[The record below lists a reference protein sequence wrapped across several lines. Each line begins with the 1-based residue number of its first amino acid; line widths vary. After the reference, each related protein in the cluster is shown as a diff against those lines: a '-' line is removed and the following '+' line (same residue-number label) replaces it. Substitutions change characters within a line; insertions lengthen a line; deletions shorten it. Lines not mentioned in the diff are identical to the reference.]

1 MAKKQE
7 QETAREE
14 VTEVAKDVLRME
26 LPIRLPGLGHVNC
39 YALVDDDGCALV
51 DPGLPGPRSF
61 AALEDRLRRAGFKV
75 KDVHTV
81 LVTHSHP
88 DHFGGAVRLAKEAGA
103 RVVGHD
109 SFFFGVPSPEDEAKA
124 SVEDQEA
131 ALAAE
136 AYEREADDEDRP
148 SAAPPPPQR
157 RRHRRYRTPWGGRPP
172 GPSRFAR
179 WVYMAMRKFRGISW
193 VPTITDP
200 VTNLE
205 VLRLARREYFVVHT
219 PGHTEDHICLHCP
232 EEELFL
238 SGDHVLPTITPH
250 IGGMARSLDPLRTFY
265 QSLDLCAAIPHVGNV
280 LPAHGHPF
288 ADLAERCH
296 AIQEHHDERL
306 ETVKEIGRSLGPAT
320 VEAFSQRL
328 FKERSWGP
336 MAESETYA
344 HLEHLR
350 LAGSAGVH
358 RDRDGMLIYEV

>member
-7 QETAREE
+7 QEAARREIS
-14 VTEVAKDVLRME
+14 EVANNVLRME
-26 LPIRLPGLGHVNC
+26 LPVRLPGLRHVNC
-39 YALVDDDGCALV
+39 YALIDDDGCAVV
-51 DPGLPGPRSF
+51 DPGLPGPSTF
-61 AALEDRLRRAGFKV
+61 AALEDRLKQADLKV

-81 LVTHSHP
+81 IVTHSHP

-103 RVVGHD
+103 KVVGHD

-131 ALAAE
+131 AAE
-136 AYEREADDEDRP
+136 AEDAELEAEEAGRP
-148 SAAPPPPQR
+148 LPTPPPPQL
-157 RRHRRYRTPWGGRPP
+157 RRYRGRAPWGGKRP
-172 GPSRFAR
+172 GPSRFAY
-179 WVYMAMRKFRGISW
+179 WVYLAMRTFRGIHF

-200 VTNLE
+200 VTNLQ
-205 VLRLARREYFVVHT
+205 VLRLAKREFFIVHT

-250 IGGMARSLDPLRTFY
+250 IGGVARSLDPLRTFY
-265 QSLDLCAAIPHVGNV
+265 ESLDLCAAIPHVKQV

-288 ADLAERCH
+288 SDLAGRCH
-296 AIQEHHDERL
+296 AIQQHHDERL
-306 ETVKEIGRSLGPAT
+306 DKVREIARGIGPET
-320 VEAFSQRL
+320 VEAFSQQL
-328 FKERSWGP
+328 FKQRSWGA

-350 LAGSAGVH
+350 LAGEAAVH
-358 RDRDGMLIYEV
+358 RDRRGMLIYDL

>member
-7 QETAREE
+7 QEDAREE
-14 VTEVAKDVLRME
+14 VTEVAKDVLRMQ

-61 AALEDRLRRAGFKV
+61 ASLEDRLKRAGLKV

-81 LVTHSHP
+81 IVTHSHP

-103 RVVGHD
+103 KVVGHD

-124 SVEDQEA
+124 SVQDQEA

-136 AYEREADDEDRP
+136 EADREPEEETRP
-148 SAAPPPPQR
+148 PATPPPSQP
-157 RRHRRYRTPWGGRPP
+157 RRYRGRRSPWGGQRP

-179 WVYMAMRKFRGISW
+179 WVYMAMQKFRGVSFA
-193 VPTITDP
+193 PTITDP

-205 VLRLARREYFVVHT
+205 VLRLAGREYFVVHT

-265 QSLDLCAAIPHVGNV
+265 QSLDLCAAIPHVENV

-288 ADLAERCH
+288 DDLADRCH
-296 AIQEHHDERL
+296 AIQDHHDERL
-306 ETVKEIGRSLGPAT
+306 EKVKEIGGNLGPAT

-328 FKERSWGP
+328 FKQRSGGP

-350 LAGSAGVH
+350 LAGSADVH
-358 RDRDGMLIYEV
+358 RDRQGMLIYDV

>member
-7 QETAREE
+7 QEDAQEE
-14 VTEVAKDVLRME
+14 VTEVSKDVLRMQ

-51 DPGLPGPRSF
+51 DPGLPGPKSF
-61 AALEDRLRRAGFKV
+61 ASLEDRLKRAGFGV

-81 LVTHSHP
+81 IVTHSHP

-103 RVVGHD
+103 KIVGHD

-131 ALAAE
+131 ALAVE
-136 AYEREADDEDRP
+136 EEEEGRP
-148 SAAPPPPQR
+148 PAVPPPPQR
-157 RRHRRYRTPWGGRPP
+157 RRDQGRRSPWGGRRP

-179 WVYMAMRKFRGISW
+179 WVYTAMRKFRGISW

-205 VLRLARREYFVVHT
+205 VLRLAGREYFVVHT

-288 ADLAERCH
+288 QDLAERCY
-296 AIQEHHDERL
+296 AIQAHHDERL
-306 ETVKEIGRSLGPAT
+306 EKVKEIGRSLGPSS

-328 FKERSWGP
+328 FRERSWGP

-350 LAGSAGVH
+350 LAGDAGVH
-358 RDRDGMLIYEV
+358 RDRRGLLIYEV